1 MKARIYKR
9 KRKAGPV
16 IAGIIRVIVVLAI
29 LAAIAFFLLR
39 SWTVYDKNG
48 SAHIRF
54 PWSETTG

>member
-29 LAAIAFFLLR
+29 LAAILFFLLR

-48 SAHIRF
+48 DAHIRF
-54 PWSETTG
+54 PWSETAT

>member
-16 IAGIIRVIVVLAI
+16 IAGSIRVIVVLAI

-39 SWTVYDKNG
+39 SWTVYDGAGN
-48 SAHIRF
+48 AHIRF